1 MHLENPVAGDSAL
14 QTHALESAL
23 VARHYHAWLAS
34 LAIPYLGERPI
45 EFGSGLG
52 NYAEWWLENAA
63 PAIRE
68 FVLVERDPS
77 RLNLLRERF
86 NGNSAVHATD
96 LNIFDTSLAGSHT
109 SMVAYNFLEH
119 IADDTLALE
128 AAHRLCEP
136 GAPVVM
142 FVPAFGFAYGRFDAQ
157 VGHYRRYTKASLR
170 RTFSSAGLIPERTDY
185 VNAPGLVAWFLT
197 VRLLGM
203 NPTGGAMVSAWDKT
217 VVPVARWVESRVSP
231 PFGQSVFGVA
241 RVP

>member
-1 MHLENPVAGDSAL
+1 MQPENSVAGDSAL
-14 QTHALESAL
+14 QTNALESAL

-52 NYAEWWLENAA
+52 NYAEWWLEHAS

-77 RLNLLRERF
+77 RLNVLKERF
-86 NGNSAVHATD
+86 NGNPAVHATD
-96 LNIFDTSLAGSHT
+96 LNIFDTSLAGTHT

-119 IADDTLALE
+119 IDDDAVALE
-128 AAHRLCEP
+128 AAHRLCRP

-142 FVPAFGFAYGRFDAQ
+142 FVPAFAFAYGRFDRQ
-157 VGHYRRYTKASLR
+157 VGHYRRYTRASLG
-170 RTFSSAGLIPERTDY
+170 RTFAEAGLVPERLTY
-185 VNAPGLVAWFLT
+185 VNAPGLLAWFLT
-197 VRLLGM
+197 VRVLGM
-203 NPTGGAMVSAWDKT
+203 NPTGGALVSAWDAT
-217 VVPVARWVESRVSP
+217 VVPIARWIEARVSP